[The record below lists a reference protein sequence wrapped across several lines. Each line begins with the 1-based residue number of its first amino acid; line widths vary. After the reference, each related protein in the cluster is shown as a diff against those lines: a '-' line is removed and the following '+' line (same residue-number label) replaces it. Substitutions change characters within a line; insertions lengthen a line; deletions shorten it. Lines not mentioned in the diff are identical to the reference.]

1 MECVMNYLRVA
12 AFFAVVFLASEA
24 ASAPNFVVIMTDDQE
39 AESLAGMNEAASGF
53 TFRSIVKRGVTFRN
67 SFVVTP
73 QCGPSRASFLKGQYP
88 HNHGLWTN
96 NASPNGYAQFSEQ
109 QTLAVWLKNSGY
121 VTSLIGKY
129 INGYGTVAKASGN
142 PQLVVPPGWSNWQ
155 AFVGNP
161 DYYNYTL
168 NVNGSL
174 ESHQS
179 ADADYSTDV
188 IAAKAASFIASQGS
202 SPFFLWVTFNAPHDP
217 FTPPSRY
224 AKSYGSLSAP
234 RSPGWNEADVSDK
247 PAYIR
252 GLPLLGT
259 AGTNAYLWI
268 NQTYRSQMGALAAVD
283 DGVGTIMNQLA
294 ASGLLSNTYVIFTS
308 DNGYMRGEHRLPYN
322 KVVPYEPSIRVP
334 LVISGPG
341 IPAETE
347 RGDIVSNI
355 DLTATIIDLAGAN
368 AGLALDGKS
377 LRPLWS
383 TSQYGPPF
391 RNYLL
396 FEFMANFPQNY
407 PVPAGQPYT
416 IPAYAAIRSSGY
428 KLTQYNTG
436 EIELYDMTN
445 DPAEL
450 RSAQADQA
458 MAPVLASYMQTLQ
471 SMRLCVGSSCVR

>member
-1 MECVMNYLRVA
+1 MIHLRIA
-12 AFFAVVFLASEA
+12 ALFASVFLCSQA
-24 ASAPNFVVIMTDDQE
+24 AAAPNFVVIMTDDQE
-39 AESLAGMNEAASGF
+39 AESLAGMNGAGSGL
-53 TFRSIVKRGVTFRN
+53 TYSWLVRRGVTFRN

-88 HNHGLWTN
+88 HNHGLWSN
-96 NASPNGYAQFSEQ
+96 NVSPFGYAQFSEQ
-109 QTLAVWLKNSGY
+109 QTLAVWLRNAGY
-121 VTSLIGKY
+121 ATSLIGKY
-129 INGYGTVAKASGN
+129 INGYGTVAKTLGNN
-142 PQLVVPPGWSNWQ
+142 PQLEVPPGWSNWQ
-155 AFVGNP
+155 AFVGSP

-174 ESHQS
+174 EPHQ
-179 ADADYSTDV
+179 ATDADYSTDV
-188 IAAKAASFIASQGS
+188 IARKAASFIASQGS

-217 FTPPSRY
+217 FTAPSRY
-224 AKSYGSLSAP
+224 AKSYGSLAAP
-234 RSPGWNEADVSDK
+234 RSPGWNEADVTDK
-247 PAYIR
+247 PAYVR

-259 AGTNAYLWI
+259 AGTSWI

-341 IPAETE
+341 IPPETE
-347 RGDIVSNI
+347 RGDLVTNI
-355 DLTATIIDLAGAN
+355 DLTATIVDLAGAR

-396 FEFMANFPQNY
+396 FEFMTNFPQNY

-416 IPAYAAIRSSGY
+416 VPAYAAIRSFGY
-428 KLTQYNTG
+428 KFTQYNTG

-445 DPAEL
+445 DPSEL
-450 RSAQADQA
+450 RSAHADQTA
-458 MAPVLASYMQTLQ
+458 APVLATYMQALQ
-471 SMRLCVGSSCVR
+471 SMRSCVGSTCVK